1 MCPITLR
8 KLLLFFIRH
17 RYSFLDFVA
26 IENLKLHLKFVLRRE
41 KMAKM
46 IVAVIL
52 VDLIFHVY
60 C

>member
-1 MCPITLR
+1 MCHISPK

-17 RYSFLDFVA
+17 RYSILDFVT
-26 IENLKLHLKFVLRRE
+26 IENLKLHLKIVLRGE

-52 VDLIFHVY
+52 VGLIFHVY